1 MGENTNASTEH
12 IASHGLITHCGEAGV
27 CGLQPGRRNC
37 KPCLCP
43 VTPVKG
49 GTNCCAYTCNCSGQ
63 ILETTTEDLTRTQ
76 TSEGN
81 SGVLVKDFRL
91 FCREYHRAHA
101 S

>member
-1 MGENTNASTEH
+1 MSPSKYGRLRGSPEPDDGLNFFPEMLSSTWRN
-12 IASHGLITHCGEAGV
+12 IPAFHGQV
-27 CGLQPGRRNC
+27 
-37 KPCLCP
+37 
-43 VTPVKG
+43 
-49 GTNCCAYTCNCSGQ
+49 
-63 ILETTTEDLTRTQ
+63 LETTTEDLTRTQ